1 MGAINGGTISKAQH
15 YFQSNIIMRFYR
27 RLQSNLS
34 SGSSGDTHKNWLLKT
49 DGCFIQVSLHLTLVL
64 ERKKDMGFTT
74 LSRIFH
80 LYPANR

>member
-15 YFQSNIIMRFYR
+15 YFQSYIIMRSDC

-34 SGSSGDTHKNWLLKT
+34 SGSPGGTHKNWLLKT
-49 DGCFIQVSLHLTLVL
+49 DDFFMQVSLHFTIVL
-64 ERKKDMGFTT
+64 KGKKDMGFTA

-80 LYPANR
+80 LYQADH